1 MDDLDKA
8 RAYCA
13 RHSLT
18 ISETPAYPPL
28 AAGRPCLVTGI
39 DRGVVSVQVA
49 EWRLAQA
56 ETSTGAITQAIE
68 GGEHGSTKA
77 E

>member
-1 MDDLDKA
+1 MRCPVDDLDRV

-13 RHSLT
+13 QHGLT
-18 ISETPAYPPL
+18 ISEVPAYPPL

-39 DRGVVSVQVA
+39 NRGVLSVQVA

-56 ETSTGAITQAIE
+56 EAIAGAITEAIE
-68 GGEHGSTKA
+68 EAK
-77 E
+77 

>member
-13 RHSLT
+13 RHGLT
-18 ISETPAYPPL
+18 ISEAPAYPPL

-56 ETSTGAITQAIE
+56 ETSAGAITQAIE
-68 GGEHGSTKA
+68 EGK
-77 E
+77 